1 MIGTIATILKLAR
14 KTFWPYGNCHVL
26 PTNQEVHLYFV
37 PRVSGQY
44 DMMVSNLKTFMR
56 HLVYFAGHIWFYL
69 RDHAILLCA
78 WRQRA
83 RIMSQKQPNDVYC
96 FQFHCTLKKMS
107 IALLTSLF
115 DWIACNLSWKLLW
128 ESWLIIATVHSLLR
142 HIAIVVWWLQSQVS
156 TISTMH
162 SQSVYCLVSNLW
174 NGIDC
179 LVCFCLEQKRVRL
192 YLHTHA
198 LELFCLHRLS
208 LLLLEWYY
216 HWRQWRELV
225 FLLVVLGTNEGL
237 SLRFTQDRFCCE
249 CDICQQFVWW

>member
-1 MIGTIATILKLAR
+1 MVIVMCCLLIR
-14 KTFWPYGNCHVL
+14 WM
-26 PTNQEVHLYFV
+26 HLYFV

-44 DMMVSNLKTFMR
+44 DMMVSNLKTYMR
-56 HLVYFAGHIWFYL
+56 CLIYFAAHINFTWGTMPFQRVFGDREQGSWVKSNQMMHICFWF
-69 RDHAILLCA
+69 C
-78 WRQRA
+78 
-83 RIMSQKQPNDVYC
+83 
-96 FQFHCTLKKMS
+96 CTLEKMS
-107 IALLTSLF
+107 IVLLTSLF

-225 FLLVVLGTNEGL
+225 FLLVVLGANEGL

-249 CDICQQFVWW
+249 CDICQQFF